1 MNNKIIE
8 TDDKIIIIILKHLV
22 YPPPPQNFASVNCL
36 QFLL

>member
-22 YPPPPQNFASVNCL
+22 YPPPKILHQ
-36 QFLL
+36 